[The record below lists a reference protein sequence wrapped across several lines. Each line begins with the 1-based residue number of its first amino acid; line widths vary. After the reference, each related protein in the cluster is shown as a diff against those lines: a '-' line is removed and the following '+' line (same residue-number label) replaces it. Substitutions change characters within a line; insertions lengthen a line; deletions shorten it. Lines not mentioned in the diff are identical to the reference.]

1 MIFTRRRPDFL
12 HPPMRL
18 RLFPLLLFVLVT
30 AMPLAARAA
39 RLEAPLRVGLTPV
52 FLDDHVNFLRA
63 WKRYLEEHIGQPV
76 EFVQRKSYREINEL
90 LLRDEIDFA
99 WVCGFPYVQHW
110 HTFRLV
116 AVPVFQGKPLYR
128 SYLIVPASDHVTR
141 GWRDLRGKV
150 FAFSDPDSNS
160 GYLYPQYHMRQLG
173 IVPPQFFR
181 AFFFAWGH
189 RNVVEA
195 VAAGLAQA
203 GAVDGY
209 VWETLAKQD
218 PGLTKR
224 TRVVARSPLFA
235 FPPIVAR
242 NALPRAAVEKFQRTL
257 VHMSDDPQGR
267 RLLRELN
274 LDGFAVEPPA
284 LFDSIHQ
291 MMLAVPSR

>member
-1 MIFTRRRPDFL
+1 
-12 HPPMRL
+12 MRL
-18 RLFPLLLFVLVT
+18 RVTLLLLLLLPV
-30 AMPLAARAA
+30 MSWAAGAGRPD
-39 RLEAPLRVGLTPV
+39 APLRVGLTPV
-52 FLDDHVNFLRA
+52 FLDDHVRFLHA
-63 WKRYLEEHIGQPV
+63 WQSYLERRMGRPV

-110 HTFRLV
+110 HTFQLV
-116 AVPVFQGKPLYR
+116 AVPVFHGKPLYR

-141 GWRDLRGKV
+141 NWKDLRGKV

-173 IVPPQFFR
+173 IVPTRFFR
-181 AFFFAWGH
+181 AFFFTWGH

-195 VAAGLAQA
+195 VAAGLADA

-218 PGLTKR
+218 PQLTGR

-242 NALPRAAVEKFQRTL
+242 KTLPATTLGKFQGTL
-257 VHMSDDPQGR
+257 VRMADDSQGR
-267 RLLRELN
+267 KLLRELN
-274 LDGFAVEPPA
+274 LDGFAVEPPK
-284 LFDSIHQ
+284 LFDSIHR

>member
-1 MIFTRRRPDFL
+1 LSFMRAD
-12 HPPMRL
+12 MRL
-18 RLFPLLLFVLVT
+18 RVILLLVCLLTVT
-30 AMPLAARAA
+30 SAAAGA
-39 RLEAPLRVGLTPV
+39 GHPDAHLRVGLTPV
-52 FLDDHVNFLRA
+52 FLDDHVNFLRS
-63 WKRYLEEHIGQPV
+63 WQNYLEKHLGQPV

-110 HTFRLV
+110 HTFQLV
-116 AVPVFQGKPLYR
+116 VVPVFKGKPLYR
-128 SYLIVPASDHVTR
+128 SYLIVPASDHSTHD
-141 GWRDLRGKV
+141 WRDLGGKV

-160 GYLYPQYHMRQLG
+160 GYLYPQYHMHQLG
-173 IVPPQFFR
+173 IVPTQFFR
-181 AFFFAWGH
+181 AFFFTWGH

-195 VAAGLAQA
+195 VAAGLAEA

-218 PGLTKR
+218 PQLTAR

-242 NALPRAAVEKFQRTL
+242 NELPETTVERFQKTL

-267 RLLRELN
+267 ALLRELN
-274 LDGFAVEPPA
+274 LDGFSIEKPE

>member
-1 MIFTRRRPDFL
+1 MDFVR
-12 HPPMRL
+12 PPMRL
-18 RLFPLLLFVLVT
+18 RFLPFVLVLLLSVLSLGVST
-30 AMPLAARAA
+30 AQSDS
-39 RLEAPLRVGLTPV
+39 PLRIGLTPV

-63 WKRYLEEHIGQPV
+63 WKGYLEKHLGQPV
-76 EFVQRKSYREINEL
+76 EFVQRKSYRDINEM

-110 HTFRLV
+110 HTFQLV
-116 AVPVFQGKPLYR
+116 VVPVFNGKPLYR
-128 SYLIVPASDHVTR
+128 SYLIVPASDHLTR
-141 GWRDLRGKV
+141 DWKDLRGKV

-160 GYLYPQYHMRQLG
+160 GYLYPQYHMHQLD
-173 IVPPQFFR
+173 IVPAQFFR
-181 AFFFAWGH
+181 AFFFTWGH

-195 VAAGLAQA
+195 VAAGLAEA

-218 PGLTKR
+218 PQLAER

-242 NALPRAAVEKFQRTL
+242 NALPEATVEKFQRTL

-267 RLLRELN
+267 LLLSELN
-274 LDGFAVEPPA
+274 LDGFAVEAPQ
-284 LFDSIHQ
+284 LFDSIHR